1 MAACQGPCSHVLQES
16 SAKQIQEPVEQ
27 AVPKHH
33 HHQVRRFAK
42 YPTIMAKCT
51 KHHETKGHDIRR
63 IERDD
68 LKSRCSNAIW
78 SGRVVPCKESKDGD
92 ELVTVTAVGAD
103 FQPSNDFERFRTGQ
117 TGDPVTQMPRPL

>member
-1 MAACQGPCSHVLQES
+1 VAACQGPCSHVLQES

-33 HHQVRRFAK
+33 HHQIS
-42 YPTIMAKCT
+42 PGT
-51 KHHETKGHDIRR
+51 KICEVSNNHGEMHETSRNQKKHDIRR

-68 LKSRCSNAIW
+68 LKSRCSNGIW

-103 FQPSNDFERFRTGQ
+103 FQPSNDFERVKR
-117 TGDPVTQMPRPL
+117 VIL